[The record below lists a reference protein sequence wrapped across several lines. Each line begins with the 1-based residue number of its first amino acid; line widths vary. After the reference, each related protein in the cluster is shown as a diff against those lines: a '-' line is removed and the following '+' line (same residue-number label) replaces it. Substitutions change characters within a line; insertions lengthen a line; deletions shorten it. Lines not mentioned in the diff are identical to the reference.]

1 MPHMTDQGITSCI
14 GIQSGEGASISFD
27 ANNFLLKKLQLRASH
42 AAPAL
47 YFPLVMQLLR
57 DKQIDGDAL
66 ISHVAPLA
74 QLAATMHF
82 VRDRWNEVVQ
92 VVSTP

>member
-14 GIQSGEGASISFD
+14 GIQSGEDALISFD
-27 ANNFLLKKLQLRASH
+27 AIDFLFKKLQLRASH
-42 AAPAL
+42 AALAL
-47 YFPLVMQLLR
+47 YFRLIRQLLR
-57 DKQIDGDAL
+57 DKQIHGDAL

-74 QLAATMHF
+74 QLAATMHV
-82 VRDRWNEVVQ
+82 VRDRQNEVVQ

>member
-14 GIQSGEGASISFD
+14 DIQSGEGASISFD

-47 YFPLVMQLLR
+47 YFPLVMQLLG
-57 DKQIDGDAL
+57 DKQINGDAL
-66 ISHVAPLA
+66 IPHGARLA
-74 QLAATMHF
+74 QLAATMHL
-82 VRDRWNEVVQ
+82 VRDRPNEVVR